1 MCSVAQVSLHS
12 ANGSAG
18 QNCSRVFSST
28 GGGTLSI
35 YELRSAAVDELD
47 KRTAHPVEHIACVV
61 PSVAK
66 CFFHAR
72 FRSAQNA
79 AVFIG
84 VLLGIAFRLHVA
96 HARAGEHSLGPGDVA

>member
-18 QNCSRVFSST
+18 QNCSRVFSSI
-28 GGGTLSI
+28 GGLPLSI
-35 YELRSAAVDELD
+35 YDLRSAAVDEID
-47 KRTAHPVEHIACVV
+47 KRTAHPVEHVARVV

-66 CFFHAR
+66 CLFDTR
-72 FRSAQNA
+72 FRSAQNP

-96 HARAGEHSLGPGDVA
+96 HARA